1 MLVPL
6 NKYVTVEPVDEDK
19 TDTGVLIPQG
29 VKIDNN
35 PFKVVDVIKVSA
47 GSALESGMRVVVPSH
62 MVETTSF
69 FGQTHYLILENHVVG
84 YLKNSE

>member
-6 NKYVTVEPVDEDK
+6 NKYITVEPVDEDK

-84 YLKNSE
+84 YLKK